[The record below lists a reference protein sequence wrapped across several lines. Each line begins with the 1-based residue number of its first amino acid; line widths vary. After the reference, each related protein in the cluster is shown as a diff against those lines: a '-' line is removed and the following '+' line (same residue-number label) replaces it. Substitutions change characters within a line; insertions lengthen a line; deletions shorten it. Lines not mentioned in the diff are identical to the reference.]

1 MKLQNNSR
9 IQTKQLNNLSD
20 SWELKF
26 IFGLVNSNPYNKY
39 AKVCKY
45 TVSTL
50 NEAHQMLNE
59 QPIEID

>member
-26 IFGLVNSNPYNKY
+26 IFGLVNSNRQFRIQIQ
-39 AKVCKY
+39 
-45 TVSTL
+45 TL
-50 NEAHQMLNE
+50 FTLFQYVVTHF
-59 QPIEID
+59 